1 MRFGFSSC
9 SPQKTLCKDGWAYR
23 NATDPDETSRIILL
37 CTEQRHCFS
46 VLGSVGLHIC
56 IRMFDH
62 PRVGFFGGVIL
73 HTLDLPPTQDAIVA
87 NKVKGLAWNPYSKRN
102 NPGGD
107 WLGGRCNAYPTCS
120 LLNIQERI
128 SIFNLYPWQ
137 MTTWFHVSC
146 SHPWPGHSD
155 ECLAQSTTTRAV
167 RTQQVWRPSL

>member
-1 MRFGFSSC
+1 MLSAKNPVQRWMNIQKCNRPGWNVKDHIIVHWAAPLLFC
-9 SPQKTLCKDGWAYR
+9 SW
-23 NATDPDETSRIILL
+23 
-37 CTEQRHCFS
+37 
-46 VLGSVGLHIC
+46 VGRVAHL
-56 IRMFDH
+56 FDH

-107 WLGGRCNAYPTCS
+107 WLGGRCNAYRTCS